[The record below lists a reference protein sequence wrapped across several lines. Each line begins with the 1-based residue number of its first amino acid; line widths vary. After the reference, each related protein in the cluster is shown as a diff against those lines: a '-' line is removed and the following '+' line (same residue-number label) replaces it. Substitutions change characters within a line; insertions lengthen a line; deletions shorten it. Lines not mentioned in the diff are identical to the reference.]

1 VLLVTA
7 KVYVLVLDPCGYHC
21 PADSFFFFFF
31 FVDHRHQNWVELL
44 LGFLLLDGCMIP
56 SGFMMV

>member
-1 VLLVTA
+1 MFLVTA

-21 PADSFFFFFF
+21 PADSFF
-31 FVDHRHQNWVELL
+31 VAHRHQNWVELL
-44 LGFLLLDGCMIP
+44 LGFLPLDGCMIP